1 MPVALSVVS
10 SPDRA
15 AAREVRDAVSVAES
29 SPHRRY
35 ARCRR
40 SRCPP
45 RSSTVES
52 ASELVPPV
60 ASGPSPSAACV
71 AASAASASL
80 ATGFTAA
87 TAAASTAWGAAA
99 KDVVDGASG
108 AGAVTPPPSP
118 GGAATTG
125 GATAAAGSPT
135 TVVVPSEATTSR
147 AGSLAGTMP
156 SSVARW
162 ASAGGDCR
170 AATSRRN
177 RSLRS
182 LRSRA
187 APRASCRRYESAA
200 AAVDSHSVATS
211 PIPSRTITVSTN
223 WARPGATARA
233 TVLVAGRARLPS
245 RCGRGR
251 PGAADATPAAPSAGW
266 RYGSRPWRY
275 GCYPPSAAR

>member
-1 MPVALSVVS
+1 M
-10 SPDRA
+10 
-15 AAREVRDAVSVAES
+15 
-29 SPHRRY
+29 
-35 ARCRR
+35 
-40 SRCPP
+40 
-45 RSSTVES
+45 
-52 ASELVPPV
+52 
-60 ASGPSPSAACV
+60 
-71 AASAASASL
+71 

-99 KDVVDGASG
+99 KDMVDGASG
-108 AGAVTPPPSP
+108 AGGVTPPPSP
-118 GGAATTG
+118 GGAAATG

-135 TVVVPSEATTSR
+135 TVVVPSAATTSR

-211 PIPSRTITVSTN
+211 PIPSRIITVSTN

-233 TVLVAGRARLPS
+233 TVRVAGRARLAS
-245 RCGRGR
+245 RWGRAR
-251 PGAADATPAAPSAGW
+251 PGATGCTVGRVALRVAAVAVRVLPALGRSMTGALIAQPRFARLALRASAVTSI
-266 RYGSRPWRY
+266 RSLRSLI
-275 GCYPPSAAR
+275 CPPRGR